1 MSLGV
6 TLAVFAAAEVAVRL
20 GFSDELAAAAG
31 GPPAAEDGAPTMRGN
46 PYLLWEQAPG
56 VRTEQGVLATINTLG
71 LRGPEPVVPKPEGIR
86 RLLATGDSSVYG
98 FGVADDEPFIS
109 VAAKALSSGERPV
122 EGHNAAIPGYSTYQT
137 INLLEMRALD
147 LEPDVLVVANLWS
160 DNNFDSFV
168 DRDLLSAYSSFEQT
182 PRARVER
189 LLQPL
194 ALYRLLHWQLVSESE
209 QAAARKVGWTV
220 GGGAQVG
227 ERRVSI
233 DEYARNLDRIAQL
246 GLSAGAELV
255 FVVLPNQEDLTP
267 NPNPQAWSVYR
278 DAMRDTAAR
287 YGAPVIEAPS
297 LFYEDGRGQG
307 LFLDEMHPTASG
319 HALLGDALAA
329 ALKPW
334 ADGGTV
340 MVDGGGAPVPAYTDR
355 FTYGDGGQG
364 ATAARA
370 SLSGRVHFSGSG
382 PVKVEA
388 VDLARSSHPVLG
400 GVTLDGPGAFTL
412 ELSGGLSRV
421 GFRVFADGTDHE
433 LFATPMDLSGGMQ
446 GLVLNLDA
454 GQLQRD

>member
-1 MSLGV
+1 LG
-6 TLAVFAAAEVAVRL
+6 A
-20 GFSDELAAAAG
+20 
-31 GPPAAEDGAPTMRGN
+31 
-46 PYLLWEQAPG
+46 
-56 VRTEQGVLATINTLG
+56 
-71 LRGPEPVVPKPEGIR
+71 
-86 RLLATGDSSVYG
+86 
-98 FGVADDEPFIS
+98 
-109 VAAKALSSGERPV
+109 

-137 INLLEMRALD
+137 INLLEMRGLE

-189 LLQPL
+189 LLRPF
-194 ALYRLLHWQLVSESE
+194 ALYRLLHWKLVSESE

-220 GGGAQVG
+220 GGGEQVG

-246 GLSAGAELV
+246 GLSVGAELV

-287 YGAPVIEAPS
+287 YGAPVIDAPS
-297 LFYEDGRGQG
+297 LFFEDGRGQG
-307 LFLDEMHPTASG
+307 LFLDEMHPTTSG
-319 HALLGDALAA
+319 HALLGEQLAEV
-329 ALKPW
+329 LKPW
-334 ADGGTV
+334 AEGGSV
-340 MVDGGGAPVPAYTDR
+340 MTGGNGEPVPSYTDR
-355 FTYGDGGQG
+355 FTYGDGGDGGHG
-364 ATAARA
+364 ATSAKA

-388 VDLARSSHPVLG
+388 VDLARSSRPVVG
-400 GVTLDGPGAFTL
+400 GVTLDGPGAFAL
-412 ELSGGLSRV
+412 DLSGGLSRV
-421 GFRVFADGTDHE
+421 GFRVLADGQDHE
-433 LFATPMDLSGGMQ
+433 LFQTPLDLSEGME